1 MVSQPPGTLGVSAS
15 AWRRELEHRGDLD
28 GTDKRARKRFHE
40 LKRALKNKNVI
51 VEQERVVW
59 VPAL

>member
-40 LKRALKNKNVI
+40 LKRAQNKNVI